1 MFLTDEALAQLTGLQ
16 RPSAMCR
23 WLEREGIPFVVAAD
37 GKPRVLHAV
46 IMGRLGGQVVRL
58 QSNTKQSRRC
68 ARAQCRRYAIRQYW
82 TGYSRAVARL
92 LLLRVHFCM
101 QPRRQEHHLG
111 WN

>member
-46 IMGRLGGQVVRL
+46 IMGRLGGRVG
-58 QSNTKQSRRC
+58 
-68 ARAQCRRYAIRQYW
+68 A
-82 TGYSRAVARL
+82 AVDEGRGAEPL
-92 LLLRVHFCM
+92 ALTSLW
-101 QPRRQEHHLG
+101 P
-111 WN
+111 